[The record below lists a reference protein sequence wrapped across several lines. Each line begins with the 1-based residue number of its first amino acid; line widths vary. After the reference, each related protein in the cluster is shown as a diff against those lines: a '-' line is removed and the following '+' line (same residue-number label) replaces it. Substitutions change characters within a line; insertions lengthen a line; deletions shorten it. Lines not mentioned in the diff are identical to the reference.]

1 MKEPEKAFPYQPPSD
16 AVRRKYSYIFDIK
29 KPVPNRF
36 LKTVF
41 DKVVASVILLACL
54 PIIIALKI
62 AYVIEGLANNE
73 SRGPLF
79 FYYYAVSGGKKIKKW
94 KIRILKQKYIDAEGA
109 RRGEWIA
116 YSAEWTPDSRTYVGE
131 FVKKY
136 YLDEIPQ
143 FWSVLMGDMSL
154 VGPRPLSVLHY
165 ERDLAQGNI
174 TRFLLKGGLLGLGH
188 VKKGTSEMGK
198 ADYEYEYLDR
208 YLNESPLGVLKLDFS
223 IIFAGIKLIFRGG
236 GH

>member
-1 MKEPEKAFPYQPPSD
+1 
-16 AVRRKYSYIFDIK
+16 
-29 KPVPNRF
+29 
-36 LKTVF
+36 
-41 DKVVASVILLACL
+41 
-54 PIIIALKI
+54 
-62 AYVIEGLANNE
+62 
-73 SRGPLF
+73 
-79 FYYYAVSGGKKIKKW
+79 
-94 KIRILKQKYIDAEGA
+94 
-109 RRGEWIA
+109 
-116 YSAEWTPDSRTYVGE
+116 
-131 FVKKY
+131 
-136 YLDEIPQ
+136 
-143 FWSVLMGDMSL
+143 MGDMSL